1 MRDSDLGAFTD
12 MLGDIASLYGK
23 NLTTT
28 QIAMWF
34 RVMAEYSV
42 QQVQAAFDAHARDAA
57 RGRFMPVPADLLAQ
71 LERIASNDGRPTPE
85 EAWSTAVQT
94 HNDEQSTVVWTQ
106 ETATAWADVGQ
117 ALMDAGDRFNAGRG
131 FIAKYTDLVAAA
143 RRNGIPV
150 QWLVCQGWDKE
161 LRHQA
166 IQQAVEAGRITRE
179 YAAKIH
185 PRHNLDAGPIVAAI
199 AGKTVNMLNDKSA
212 TTTQQHLD
220 RVDELQRSQSRI
232 SELLSGL
239 RAGLEA
245 DGKNPMPTRE
255 QNTRIVNEAIEAGV
269 LRTVS
274 EIDHWMT
281 KANER
286 DDLSVLQ
293 VLILNRRSE
302 ARRHG

>member
-1 MRDSDLGAFTD
+1 MNREQETTVLTNLAGAW
-12 MLGDIASLYGK
+12 MLINGQELPGVVIPTILKALNPYKPESILTAIESVVLAGVGRMTLASIIERL
-23 NLTTT
+23 
-28 QIAMWF
+28 
-34 RVMAEYSV
+34 
-42 QQVQAAFDAHARDAA
+42 DAA
-57 RGRFMPVPADLLAQ
+57 
-71 LERIASNDGRPTPE
+71 DGRPSPE

-106 ETATAWADVGQ
+106 ETATAWADVAS
-117 ALMDAGDRFNAGRG
+117 ALMDAGDRFNASRG
-131 FIAKYTDLVAAA
+131 FIAKYTELVAAS
-143 RRNGIPV
+143 RRNGVPV

-199 AGKTVNMLNDKSA
+199 AGKTVNLLNDKSA
-212 TTTQQHLD
+212 TATQQHLD

-232 SELLSGL
+232 SELLNGL

-245 DGKNPMPTRE
+245 EGKKPKPTTE
-255 QNTRIVNEAIEAGV
+255 QNTRIVNEAIELGV

-281 KANER
+281 KATQRE
-286 DDLSVLQ
+286 DLADLQ
-293 VLILNRRSE
+293 VLILNRHSE